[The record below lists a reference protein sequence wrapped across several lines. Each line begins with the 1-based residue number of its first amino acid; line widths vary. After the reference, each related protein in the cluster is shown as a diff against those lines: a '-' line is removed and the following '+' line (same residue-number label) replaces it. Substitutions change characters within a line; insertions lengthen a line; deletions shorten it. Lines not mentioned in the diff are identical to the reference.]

1 MSMKP
6 DRNRKPEQLADY
18 PVVVELPIQWG
29 DQDAFGH
36 VNNIVAFRWFES
48 SRIAYIEQ
56 SQVGNFM
63 DRSGLGPILASVT
76 CNYRRQLHYPDTVSI
91 GSRVTKIGRTSMTID
106 HAVYSEK
113 LQMITTDG
121 VSTIVIFDYQANR
134 PVRVPD
140 ELREDCALREGR
152 SFDL

>member
-1 MSMKP
+1 MCMKP
-6 DRNRKPEQLADY
+6 DPHMKPEQLADY
-18 PVVVELPIQWG
+18 PVVVDLPIQWG

-36 VNNIVAFRWFES
+36 VNNLVPFRWFES
-48 SRIAYIEQ
+48 SRIAYLQE
-56 SQVGNFM
+56 SQVGNLM
-63 DRSGLGPILASVT
+63 DRNGLGPILASIT
-76 CNYRRQLHYPDTVSI
+76 CNYRRQLHYPDTVFI

-113 LQMITTDG
+113 LQVITTDG
-121 VSTIVIFDYQANR
+121 VSTIVIFDYKANR

-140 ELREDCALREGR
+140 ELRQACAKREGQ

>member
-1 MSMKP
+1 MKP
-6 DRNRKPEQLADY
+6 DQHIKPGPLCDY

-48 SRIAYIEQ
+48 SRIAYLEQ
-56 SQVGNFM
+56 SQVGNLM
-63 DRSGLGPILASVT
+63 DAKGLGPILASIT

-91 GSRVTKIGRTSMTID
+91 GASVTRIGRTSMIIE
-106 HAVYSEK
+106 HAIYSQK
-113 LQMITTDG
+113 LQAVAIDAI
-121 VSTIVIFDYQANR
+121 STIVIFDYNANR

-140 ELREDCALREGR
+140 ELRQECAKREGR
-152 SFDL
+152 CFDP